1 MKVLNDTYYMQ
12 LALELAAGAE
22 GQTGIN
28 PVVGCVIVNN
38 GNIVGMGAHLKRGE
52 EHAEVHA
59 LAMAGEKARG
69 ATAYVTLEPCSHH
82 GHTPPCANRL
92 IDAGVA
98 KVVVATTDPNP
109 QVSGR
114 GLQRLF
120 DNGIVVVSGV
130 MQEQA
135 ERMNEKFNKYITTG
149 MPYVTLKTAST
160 LDGKIAARTGDS
172 RWVTGPVAR
181 EQVHTLRHRHQGIMV
196 GIETVIADDPSLT
209 TRTATPGLHPV
220 RIVAD
225 SMLRLPLTA
234 KVVSDRTARTV
245 ILTTDNSDAAK
256 RAQLEEAGVEV
267 LTCGSGPHID
277 LTRAMEL
284 LGRLEIGSILLEGG
298 GRLNG
303 AMLEDELIDKVI
315 LYYAAKIVGGP
326 VGAFTFPGIERMADA
341 VKLRDVEVE
350 MAGEDIRV
358 VGYPVYSSRTR

>member
-1 MKVLNDTYYMQ
+1 MKVLNDKYYMQ
-12 LALELAAGAE
+12 LALELAACAE

-28 PVVGCVIVNN
+28 PVVGCVIVKD
-38 GNIVGMGAHLKRGE
+38 GSIVGMGAHLKRGE
-52 EHAEVHA
+52 GHAEVHA

-82 GHTPPCANRL
+82 GKTPPCANRL
-92 IDAGVA
+92 IEAGVA
-98 KVVVATTDPNP
+98 KVVVAATDPNP

-130 MQEQA
+130 LQEQA
-135 ERMNEKFNKYITTG
+135 ERLNEKFNKYITTG

-172 RWVTGPVAR
+172 KWVTGPVAR
-181 EQVHTLRHRHQGIMV
+181 EQVHTLRHQHQGIMV

-209 TRTATPGLHPV
+209 TRTAAPGLQPV

-225 SMLRLPLTA
+225 SKLRVPLTA

-245 ILTTDNSDAAK
+245 ILTTDNGNAAK
-256 RAQLEEAGVEV
+256 RAQLEEAEVEV
-267 LTCGSGPHID
+267 LACGSGPHID
-277 LTRAMEL
+277 LTVAL
-284 LGRLEIGSILLEGG
+284 KQLGRLEIGSILLEGG
-298 GRLNG
+298 GTLNG
-303 AMLEDELIDKVI
+303 AMLQDGLIDKVI

-326 VGAFTFPGIERMADA
+326 IGAFTFPGMDRMSDA
-341 VKLRDVEVE
+341 VRLRDVEVE

-358 VGYPVYSSRTR
+358 IGYPVYPSR